1 MGQKTH
7 PIGFRLGITKDWKS
21 KWFDQMN
28 YDKLIAED
36 HTIRRYLNQRHSD
49 AMVSDI
55 IIRRLSNRVIISI
68 YTAQPGKII
77 GKGGEEIKKLR
88 EEIKSLIDKD
98 VAINIEEIRMPELDA
113 LLVAQNITRQIVQ
126 RISHRRA
133 MKRAVISAMRI
144 GAKGIKV
151 ACSGR
156 LGGSEIARREWYR
169 EGRVPL
175 QTLDADIDY
184 ARATAFT
191 IYGTVGVKVWI
202 YKGNVANARTK
213 KD

>member
-21 KWFDQMN
+21 KWFDQQK
-28 YDKLIAED
+28 YGKLVAED
-36 HTIRRYLNQRHSD
+36 YAIRRYLYQRLSD
-49 AMVSDI
+49 AMLSDI

-68 YTAQPGKII
+68 YTAQPGKVI

-113 LLVAQNITRQIVQ
+113 YLVAQNIARQIRQ
-126 RISHRRA
+126 RVSHRRA
-133 MKRAVISAMRI
+133 MKRAIISAMKI
-144 GAKGIKV
+144 GARGIKV

-156 LGGSEIARREWYR
+156 LGGSEIARTEWYP

-175 QTLDADIDY
+175 QTLRADIDY
-184 ARATAFT
+184 ACSTAFT

-202 YKGNVANARTK
+202 YKGEVA
-213 KD
+213 

>member
-21 KWFDQMN
+21 KWFDQQK
-28 YDKLIAED
+28 YGKLVAED
-36 HTIRRYLNQRHSD
+36 YAIRRYLYQRLSD
-49 AMVSDI
+49 AMLSDI

-68 YTAQPGKII
+68 YTAQPGKVI

-88 EEIKSLIDKD
+88 EEIKSLIEKD

-113 LLVAQNITRQIVQ
+113 FLVAQNIARQIRQ
-126 RISHRRA
+126 RVSHRRA
-133 MKRAVISAMRI
+133 MKRAIISAMKI
-144 GAKGIKV
+144 GARGIKV

-156 LGGSEIARREWYR
+156 LGGSEIARTEWYP

-175 QTLDADIDY
+175 QTLRADIDY
-184 ARATAFT
+184 ACSTAFT

-202 YKGNVANARTK
+202 YKGEVA
-213 KD
+213 

>member
-21 KWFDQMN
+21 KWFDQQN
-28 YDKLIAED
+28 YAKLLAED
-36 HTIRRYLNQRHSD
+36 IHIRRYLNQRL
-49 AMVSDI
+49 AEGMVSDI

-77 GKGGEEIKKLR
+77 GKGGEEIKKLH
-88 EEIKSLIDKD
+88 EEIKSLIKKE
-98 VAINIEEIRMPELDA
+98 VAINIEEVRIPELDA
-113 LLVAQNITRQIVQ
+113 ALVAQNIVKQIQQ
-126 RISHRRA
+126 RVSHRRA
-133 MKRAVISAMRI
+133 MKRAVISAMKI

-151 ACSGR
+151 CCAGR
-156 LGGSEIARREWYR
+156 LGGAEIARTEWYR

-175 QTLDADIDY
+175 QTISADIEFV
-184 ARATAFT
+184 RATAFT

-202 YKGNVANARTK
+202 FKGMV
-213 KD
+213 

>member
-21 KWFDQMN
+21 KWFDQQK
-28 YDKLIAED
+28 YGKLVAED
-36 HTIRRYLNQRHSD
+36 YAIRRYLYQRLSD
-49 AMVSDI
+49 AMLSDI

-68 YTAQPGKII
+68 YTAQPGKVI

-113 LLVAQNITRQIVQ
+113 FLVAQNIARQIRQ
-126 RISHRRA
+126 RVSHRRA
-133 MKRAVISAMRI
+133 MKRAIISAMKI
-144 GAKGIKV
+144 GARGIKV

-156 LGGSEIARREWYR
+156 LGGSEIARTEWYP

-175 QTLDADIDY
+175 QTLRADIDY
-184 ARATAFT
+184 ACSTAFT

-202 YKGNVANARTK
+202 YKGEVA
-213 KD
+213 

>member
-21 KWFDQMN
+21 KWFDQQN
-28 YDKLIAED
+28 YGKLVAED
-36 HTIRRYLNQRHSD
+36 HSIRRYLYQRLSD
-49 AMVSDI
+49 AMLSDI

-68 YTAQPGKII
+68 YTAQPGKVI

-88 EEIKSLIDKD
+88 EEIKSLIEKD

-113 LLVAQNITRQIVQ
+113 FLVAQNIARQIKQ

-133 MKRAVISAMRI
+133 MKRAIISAMKI
-144 GAKGIKV
+144 GARGIKV

-156 LGGSEIARREWYR
+156 LGGSEIARTEWYP

-175 QTLDADIDY
+175 QTINADIDY
-184 ARATAFT
+184 ACSTAFT

-202 YKGNVANARTK
+202 YKGEAH
-213 KD
+213 

>member
-21 KWFDQMN
+21 KWFDQQN
-28 YDKLIAED
+28 YGKLVAED
-36 HTIRRYLNQRHSD
+36 YSIRRYLYQRLSD
-49 AMVSDI
+49 AMLSDI
-55 IIRRLSNRVIISI
+55 IIRRLSNRVIISV
-68 YTAQPGKII
+68 YTAQPGKVI

-113 LLVAQNITRQIVQ
+113 FLVAQNITRQIRQ

-133 MKRAVISAMRI
+133 MKRAIISAMKI
-144 GAKGIKV
+144 GARGIKV

-156 LGGSEIARREWYR
+156 LGGSEIARTEWYP

-175 QTLDADIDY
+175 QTINADIDY
-184 ARATAFT
+184 ASATAFT

-202 YKGNVANARTK
+202 YKGEVH
-213 KD
+213 

>member
-21 KWFDQMN
+21 KWFDQQN
-28 YDKLIAED
+28 YGKLVAED
-36 HTIRRYLNQRHSD
+36 YSVRRYLYQRLSD
-49 AMVSDI
+49 AMLSDI
-55 IIRRLSNRVIISI
+55 VIRRLSNRVIISI
-68 YTAQPGKII
+68 YTAQPGKVI

-88 EEIKSLIDKD
+88 EEIKSLINKD

-113 LLVAQNITRQIVQ
+113 FLVAQNIARQIRQ

-133 MKRAVISAMRI
+133 MKRAIISAMKI
-144 GAKGIKV
+144 GARGIKV

-156 LGGSEIARREWYR
+156 LGGSEIARTEWYP

-175 QTLDADIDY
+175 QTINADIDY
-184 ARATAFT
+184 ACATAFT

-202 YKGNVANARTK
+202 YKGDVN
-213 KD
+213 

>member
-21 KWFDQMN
+21 KWFDEKN
-28 YDKLIAED
+28 YRKLIAED
-36 HTIRRYLNQRHSD
+36 YTIRRYLRQRLSE

-68 YTAQPGKII
+68 STAQPGKVI

-88 EEIKSLIDKD
+88 EEIRSLVQRD
-98 VAINIEEIRMPELDA
+98 VTINIEEVRMPELDA
-113 LLVAQNITRQIVQ
+113 FLVAQNIARQITQ

-133 MKRAVISAMRI
+133 MKRALISAMKI
-144 GAKGIKV
+144 GAKGIKI
-151 ACSGR
+151 ACGGR
-156 LGGSEIARREWYR
+156 LGGTEIARTESQH
-169 EGRVPL
+169 EGKVPL

-184 ARATAFT
+184 ACATAFT
-191 IYGTVGVKVWI
+191 IYGTVGIKVWI
-202 YKGNVANARTK
+202 YKGLVK
-213 KD
+213 

>member
-7 PIGFRLGITKDWKS
+7 PVGFRLGITKDWKS
-21 KWFDQMN
+21 KWFEQQK
-28 YDKLIAED
+28 YSKLVAED
-36 HTIRRYLNQRHSD
+36 YTVRRYLYQRLVD
-49 AMVSDI
+49 AMLSDI

-68 YTAQPGKII
+68 YTAQPGKVI

-113 LLVAQNITRQIVQ
+113 FLVAQNIARQIRQ
-126 RISHRRA
+126 RVSHRRA
-133 MKRAVISAMRI
+133 MKRAIISAMKI
-144 GAKGIKV
+144 GARGIKV

-156 LGGSEIARREWYR
+156 LGGSEIARTEWYP

-175 QTLDADIDY
+175 QTIRADIDY
-184 ARATAFT
+184 ACATAFT

-202 YKGNVANARTK
+202 YKGEAA
-213 KD
+213 

>member
-21 KWFDQMN
+21 KWFEQQK
-28 YDKLIAED
+28 YGKLVAED
-36 HTIRRYLNQRHSD
+36 YTVRRYLYQRLSD
-49 AMVSDI
+49 AMLSDI

-68 YTAQPGKII
+68 YTAQPGKVI

-113 LLVAQNITRQIVQ
+113 FLVAQNIARQIRQ
-126 RISHRRA
+126 RVSHRRA
-133 MKRAVISAMRI
+133 MKRAIISAMKI
-144 GAKGIKV
+144 GARGIKV

-156 LGGSEIARREWYR
+156 LGGSEIARTEWYP

-175 QTLDADIDY
+175 QTLKADIDY
-184 ARATAFT
+184 ACSTAFT

-202 YKGNVANARTK
+202 YKGEAG
-213 KD
+213 

>member
-28 YDKLIAED
+28 YSKLLAED
-36 HTIRRYLNQRHSD
+36 IHIRRYLNQRL
-49 AMVSDI
+49 AEGMVSDI

-68 YTAQPGKII
+68 YTAQPGKVI
-77 GKGGEEIKKLR
+77 GKGGEEIKKLH
-88 EEIKSLIDKD
+88 EEIKSLIKKE
-98 VAINIEEIRMPELDA
+98 VAINIEEVRIPELDA
-113 LLVAQNITRQIVQ
+113 ALVAQNIVKQIQQ
-126 RISHRRA
+126 RVSHRRA
-133 MKRAVISAMRI
+133 MKRAVISAMKI

-151 ACSGR
+151 CCAGR
-156 LGGSEIARREWYR
+156 LGGSEIARTEWYR

-175 QTLDADIDY
+175 QTISADIDFV
-184 ARATAFT
+184 RATAFT

-202 YKGNVANARTK
+202 FKGMV
-213 KD
+213 

>member
-21 KWFDQMN
+21 RWFDQHN

-36 HTIRRYLNQRHSD
+36 YHIRRYLYQRLAD
-49 AMVSDI
+49 AMISDI

-68 YTAQPGKII
+68 YTAQPGKVI

-88 EEIKSLIDKD
+88 EEIKSLVNKD
-98 VAINIEEIRMPELDA
+98 VSINIEEIRMPELDA
-113 LLVAQNITRQIVQ
+113 FLVAQNIARQIKQ
-126 RISHRRA
+126 RVSHRRA
-133 MKRAVISAMRI
+133 MKRAVISAMKI

-151 ACSGR
+151 SCAGR
-156 LGGSEIARREWYR
+156 LGGAEIARTEWYR
-169 EGRVPL
+169 EGSVPL
-175 QTLDADIDY
+175 QTIDADIDY
-184 ARATAFT
+184 ACATSFT

-202 YKGNVANARTK
+202 YKGKVH
-213 KD
+213 

>member
-21 KWFDQMN
+21 KWFDEHN
-28 YDKLIAED
+28 YRTLIAED
-36 HTIRRYLNQRHSD
+36 HNIRRYLYQRLSE

-68 YTAQPGKII
+68 HTAQPGKVI

-88 EEIKSLIDKD
+88 AEIKSLIDKD
-98 VAINIEEIRMPELDA
+98 ITINIEEVRMPELDA
-113 LLVAQNITRQIVQ
+113 FLVSQNIARQITQ

-133 MKRAVISAMRI
+133 MKRAVISAMKI

-151 ACSGR
+151 SCAGR
-156 LGGSEIARREWYR
+156 LGGAEIARTEWYR

-175 QTLDADIDY
+175 QTLNANIDY
-184 ARATAFT
+184 ACTTAFT

-202 YKGNVANARTK
+202 YKGVVR
-213 KD
+213 

>member
-21 KWFDQMN
+21 KWFDQQN
-28 YDKLIAED
+28 YGKLVAED
-36 HTIRRYLNQRHSD
+36 YSIRRYLYQRLSD
-49 AMVSDI
+49 AMLSDI
-55 IIRRLSNRVIISI
+55 IIRRLSNRVIISV
-68 YTAQPGKII
+68 YTAQPGKVI

-113 LLVAQNITRQIVQ
+113 FLVAQNITRQIRQ

-133 MKRAVISAMRI
+133 MKRAIISAMKI
-144 GAKGIKV
+144 GARGIKV

-156 LGGSEIARREWYR
+156 LGGSEIARTEWYP

-175 QTLDADIDY
+175 QTINADIDY
-184 ARATAFT
+184 ACATAFT

-202 YKGNVANARTK
+202 YKGEVH
-213 KD
+213 

>member
-21 KWFDQMN
+21 KWFDQQK
-28 YDKLIAED
+28 YSKLVAED
-36 HTIRRYLNQRHSD
+36 YAIRRYLYQRLSD
-49 AMVSDI
+49 AMLSDI

-68 YTAQPGKII
+68 YTAQPGKVI

-88 EEIKSLIDKD
+88 EEIKSLIEKD

-113 LLVAQNITRQIVQ
+113 YLVAQNIARQIRQ

-133 MKRAVISAMRI
+133 MKRAIISAMKI
-144 GAKGIKV
+144 GARGIKV

-156 LGGSEIARREWYR
+156 LGGSEIARTEWYP

-175 QTLDADIDY
+175 QTLRADIDY
-184 ARATAFT
+184 ACSTAFT

-202 YKGNVANARTK
+202 YKGEVT
-213 KD
+213 

>member
-21 KWFDQMN
+21 KWFDQLN
-28 YDKLIAED
+28 YGKLVAED
-36 HTIRRYLNQRHSD
+36 YGIRRYLNQRLSD

-68 YTAQPGKII
+68 YTAQPGKVI

-88 EEIKSLIDKD
+88 EEIKSLIGTD

-113 LLVAQNITRQIVQ
+113 LLVAQNISRQIQQ
-126 RISHRRA
+126 RVSHRRA
-133 MKRAVISAMRI
+133 IKRALISAMKI

-151 ACSGR
+151 ACAGR
-156 LGGSEIARREWYR
+156 LGGHEIARNEWKR

-175 QTLDADIDY
+175 HTINADIDY
-184 ARATAFT
+184 ACATAYT
-191 IYGTVGVKVWI
+191 IYGTVGVKVWV
-202 YKGNVANARTK
+202 YKGVAR
-213 KD
+213 

>member
-7 PIGFRLGITKDWKS
+7 PVGFRLGITRDWKS
-21 KWFDQMN
+21 KWFDERTYALSLQ
-28 YDKLIAED
+28 ED
-36 HTIRRYLNQRHSD
+36 LKIRSYLRERLSQ
-49 AMVSDI
+49 AMVAMVEI
-55 IIRRLSNRVIISI
+55 KRLPNKLSIVIH
-68 YTAQPGKII
+68 TGQPGRVI

-88 EEIKSLIDKD
+88 EELKSLIGKE
-98 VAINIEEIRMPELDA
+98 VAVNVEEIRIPELDA
-113 LLVAQNITRQIVQ
+113 NLVAQAIARQIEQ

-133 MKRAVISAMRI
+133 MKRAYISAMKI

-156 LGGSEIARREWYR
+156 LGGAEIARREWYR

-175 QTLDADIDY
+175 QTIKADIDF

-202 YKGNVANARTK
+202 CKGGV
-213 KD
+213 D